1 MAAEEA
7 VTEKIIGKAT
17 KAAEKATKAA
27 EKAAIG
33 KDADEAKYI
42 SSILLLVKTC

>member
-17 KAAEKATKAA
+17 EVKAA

-42 SSILLLVKTC
+42 SSILLPVKTC

>member
-17 KAAEKATKAA
+17 AAKAA

-33 KDADEAKYI
+33 KDADKAKYI